1 MEKLYKKDVQILR
14 YIKRKNPTR
23 EAIVKRFRF
32 EVPLRVLKLQEN
44 NLIDFDDEKDTW
56 NHIIKPGKAYITND
70 GIVALENQSDE
81 NFHEFLSALRNGVVF
96 PAIVSFITS
105 LITALITVMLS
116 TM

>member
-1 MEKLYKKDVQILR
+1 MEKLYKKDIVLLR
-14 YIKRKNPTR
+14 YIRLKNPTR
-23 EAIVKRFRF
+23 ENIEKKFRF
-32 EVPLRVLKLQEN
+32 EVSSRILQLKESG
-44 NLIDFDDEKDTW
+44 LIDFTDEKDTW
-56 NHIIKPGKAYITND
+56 GNIIKYGKAYITRN

-81 NFHEFLSALRNGVVF
+81 NVREFLSALRNGVVF

>member
-1 MEKLYKKDVQILR
+1 MEKLYKKDIKLLR
-14 YIKRKNPTR
+14 YIKRNKPTR
-23 EAIVKRFRF
+23 EAILKRFRF
-32 EVPLRVLKLQEN
+32 EVPTRVIKLQEN
-44 NLIDFDDEKDTW
+44 GLIDFDDEKDTW
-56 NHIIKPGKAYITND
+56 NKIIKPGKAHITND

-81 NFHEFLSALRNGVVF
+81 NLHEFLSALRNGVVF